1 MRINDIRETIIPTYL
16 AKILGIELPKYQASV
31 YSSNFPNYLEKIST
45 GVRSLDRAMKGGV
58 EVSSLTGFVGAFGS
72 GKSQLCHQLAV
83 MVQLPA
89 GDGGLGSGAVYVD
102 TEGGFRPERLAAMAE
117 YRGLDPQ
124 QALEKTTY
132 VRIHSYLRLK
142 EILEALQRYFLR
154 NFKLLII
161 DSLAAPIRS
170 EFYNDPRRVA
180 SALYKIVNMLS
191 DFALQKRVAIV
202 ITDQVTQPPSEAPRG
217 YGGWVLAGVQHL
229 LWFDKL
235 GFGRILIR
243 LLKSPALSSFE
254 VQAIITEHGVIDVES
269 CV

>member
-1 MRINDIRETIIPTYL
+1 MNHMSRKLST
-16 AKILGIELPKYQASV
+16 GIE
-31 YSSNFPNYLEKIST
+31 
-45 GVRSLDRAMKGGV
+45 SLDKALGGGIPIPSTV
-58 EVSSLTGFVGAFGS
+58 EIVGPVGS

-83 MVQLPA
+83 MVPLPA
-89 GDGGLGSGAVYVD
+89 GEGGLGSGAVYVD

-132 VRIHSYLRLK
+132 VRIHGYLQLK
-142 EILEALQRYFLR
+142 EALEVLR
-154 NFKLLII
+154 HYSLRKFKLLII

-180 SALYKIVNMLS
+180 SALYKIVNMLF
-191 DFALQKRVAIV
+191 DFAFQKRIAIV

-243 LLKSPALSSFE
+243 LLKSPALPSFE
-254 VQAIITEHGVIDVES
+254 VQARITEQGVIDVES
-269 CV
+269 YV